1 MAEFIGGYIDKEV
14 NEQLQARSRALAD
27 PLKRETLN
35 NEQLFSTAFVNV
47 ISSVD
52 ETVPEPVLTNSTA
65 LYSNRGADNSSN
77 STAGSTLA
85 KTYVLSGG
93 LYRWDGKNFVRRE
106 GINFDQYDT
115 NASYTFNR
123 TYGVRPNPGITS
135 FSIESKGTYGTI
147 RDATIQFPVFS
158 LEELE
163 IMEKLYFRPGFSAIV
178 EWGHTAYLDK
188 NGNLVQ
194 SLSSIL
200 NKNNQLFEKGKFD
213 AIEDLLKGI
222 KSSTSY
228 NYDSFI
234 GYIKN
239 FSYKFNKQGGYDC
252 SISIIS
258 KGELLD
264 SLQANTG
271 ASTRVSVGNSDT
283 DKPFSNTT
291 NILTKFVSSF
301 SRTAIFVGGRGSDGK
316 EYIVDRTLYEKS
328 IGDAR
333 TNRYNKELNQLKEY
347 IFEQRGQEY
356 LGVAKSAEYTGGGWF
371 GTKYATVY
379 MPMDVLLLLLNYF
392 LKTDVS
398 DTKAPIFH
406 VNQTTRY
413 FKYRTFPDHIVLDPR
428 VAMLPQRPSKQCLKI
443 LYPLNNVDVN
453 KEFFLTQDIED
464 IRNIH
469 ISNLFL
475 YKVFNK
481 YTSEAL
487 SDQSNFR
494 LMVKEILDGVSNALG
509 GVNEFD
515 LEVDEDTNLI
525 YIVDRT
531 LAAGSNEEPGPAP
544 VLPLTGLVGITTD
557 LVIES
562 KITKELG
569 NKISIAAQGRNTSL
583 NSYIAQYRKWNE
595 NLVDRFAISEE
606 DTKNELKT
614 LEQTKKDE
622 AENALQL
629 IKTLKNSYDNLR
641 FKGHLYDEDWDNL
654 PGVGSTLYVKASEIY
669 EASRG
674 NAPKGI
680 IPLELSF
687 TLKGISGF
695 KIGQSFKISP
705 GLLPEKYNDYGF
717 IVTGIS
723 NTISSG
729 TWLTTIK
736 AFSYILSDKPSAA
749 EKLKAQTALND
760 IIPCPETNVEDV
772 PFVSYVPGTYRST
785 T

>member
-14 NEQLQARSRALAD
+14 NKQLQARSRALAD

-52 ETVPEPVLTNSTA
+52 ETVPEPVPSNSTA

-85 KTYVLSGG
+85 KTYILSGG

-115 NASYTFNR
+115 NASYTFNS

-135 FSIESKGTYGTI
+135 FSIESKGTYGTV
-147 RDATIQFPVFS
+147 RDATIQFTVFS

-163 IMEKLYFRPGFSAIV
+163 IMEKLYLRPGFSAIV
-178 EWGHTAYLDK
+178 EWGHTAYLDS

-200 NKNNQLFEKGKFD
+200 SKNTKLFEKVKFD
-213 AIEDLLKGI
+213 VIENLLKGI

-258 KGELLD
+258 KGEILD

-271 ASTRVSVGNSDT
+271 ASARVSVGDSDT
-283 DKPFSNTT
+283 DKPFSNQT

-301 SRTAIFVGGRGSDGK
+301 SRSGIFARSGNGKYSDGD
-316 EYIVDRTLYEKS
+316 EYIVNKLRYERS
-328 IGDAR
+328 IGIALGNAY
-333 TNRYNKELNQLKEY
+333 TNRYNKELNELKEY
-347 IFEQRGQEY
+347 IFKQRGSEY
-356 LGVAKSAEYTGGGWF
+356 LGVAKSAEYTGGSWN

-428 VAMLPQRPSKQCLKI
+428 VAMLPQRPSKDCLKS
-443 LYPLNNVDVN
+443 LYPLRVEDDDRFYSTNIRIREDI
-453 KEFFLTQDIED
+453 KKFFLTQDIED

-475 YKVFNK
+475 YKVFDK
-481 YTSEAL
+481 YTSTAL
-487 SDQSNFR
+487 LDQSN
-494 LMVKEILDGVSNALG
+494 LD
-509 GVNEFD
+509 
-515 LEVDEDTNLI
+515 
-525 YIVDRT
+525 
-531 LAAGSNEEPGPAP
+531 
-544 VLPLTGLVGITTD
+544 
-557 LVIES
+557 
-562 KITKELG
+562 
-569 NKISIAAQGRNTSL
+569 
-583 NSYIAQYRKWNE
+583 
-595 NLVDRFAISEE
+595 
-606 DTKNELKT
+606 
-614 LEQTKKDE
+614 
-622 AENALQL
+622 
-629 IKTLKNSYDNLR
+629 
-641 FKGHLYDEDWDNL
+641 
-654 PGVGSTLYVKASEIY
+654 
-669 EASRG
+669 
-674 NAPKGI
+674 
-680 IPLELSF
+680 
-687 TLKGISGF
+687 
-695 KIGQSFKISP
+695 
-705 GLLPEKYNDYGF
+705 
-717 IVTGIS
+717 
-723 NTISSG
+723 
-729 TWLTTIK
+729 
-736 AFSYILSDKPSAA
+736 
-749 EKLKAQTALND
+749 
-760 IIPCPETNVEDV
+760 
-772 PFVSYVPGTYRST
+772 
-785 T
+785 